1 MTLKEQTAS
10 IDRLQKE
17 NFDLKIKV
25 YYLNEKLEKQSDE
38 GVKEA
43 LQENVDM
50 KVKLAEG
57 MRERKALKKRI
68 RELERKVEELG
79 GEKQREEE
87 ASAAAESEEIWELR
101 ERIEKYEVEI
111 EGYRRRDTEKTE
123 RMREFRRQTTN
134 GHQANE
140 ELLEQMRD
148 LLNSET
154 ARREAADA
162 ENLRLRDEVYR
173 MRAHDHATP
182 LSRATSRS
190 ERSQSR
196 SGGADNAAVT
206 QLSQVRRENEDLRRE
221 VTAQTSMLTSRNREK
236 ERLYAEIEDLKI
248 CMRNG
253 GQAPAFE
260 SASRAPSVFSERLAE
275 RSGSRSGGVASSA
288 STHVSTVTESE
299 REDFE
304 NTNGALRDR
313 ISELRLKNQDL
324 EQQIEEV
331 FQELE
336 HRREELDATGEELD
350 MANAELQEMQNER
363 DEALQQREEIE
374 LDFDQLKEEAEEELR
389 RLEDEVDL
397 RGNEILRLED
407 EIRIKEEDFS
417 AMQRELRNV
426 SDSVVRFEDAQEI
439 HQGEIRR
446 YEERIQDLERT
457 IHENEQEMNVLE
469 NTLRENNEK
478 IERLTVQG
486 ESAKG
491 EIAFLREEQDGD
503 KILIGELQSKIKQLD
518 AAIEDERDKVRDARA
533 QIDSERNQREQH
545 GDLRQQE
552 WERRL
557 NEKSQEL
564 TATKDEIRRL
574 KSKVCNRE
582 DEAKTWRER
591 LEDLERGLREALGDL
606 GGTRAGLMQSVLNL
620 QNDLDAT
627 LEDLDQA
634 RNELT
639 EKDRNLKD
647 RENLLES
654 MALESRK
661 LTDLLEKER
670 SQRGR
675 DKNALEVLQ
684 STTTQDSRRIS
695 QHQRQTEVLEKQR
708 QKEAKSLKHLEDQ
721 FKEQIAERNN
731 LLLQVWQRLSAVCG
745 ADWSSRNS
753 HVITPSPSGV
763 DDGKLSMDTAIISA
777 FPGFTRNLMIAVK
790 TIESIVAGFKTK
802 CRGVERDLWKEYQVV
817 ENAVEQRTRRIE
829 RLEGLIRNGMG
840 EGSEKIRTELAKLRT
855 ENRMLKAEVGTLK
868 TENTAH
874 SATNP
879 SIAISPPTKRD
890 RSSRTHTHSHTST
903 SHSAAPAEHKEKAT
917 EKAPEKDSLKEPS
930 KQRSSSSSSSQK
942 DKPLAVV
949 RTDTPPTATAT
960 SKSTSSTSTSN
971 PAATTTGATGS
982 STAEGGSGGSGSGS
996 GAGGEKRWILRL
1008 RELEK
1013 RLKQERE
1020 ARLLDRSMANKKI
1033 QETRG
1038 EREEM
1043 RRELERERVRGNSA
1057 MSGRS
1062 S

>member
-1 MTLKEQTAS
+1 
-10 IDRLQKE
+10 
-17 NFDLKIKV
+17 
-25 YYLNEKLEKQSDE
+25 
-38 GVKEA
+38 
-43 LQENVDM
+43 
-50 KVKLAEG
+50 
-57 MRERKALKKRI
+57 
-68 RELERKVEELG
+68 
-79 GEKQREEE
+79 
-87 ASAAAESEEIWELR
+87 
-101 ERIEKYEVEI
+101 
-111 EGYRRRDTEKTE
+111 
-123 RMREFRRQTTN
+123 
-134 GHQANE
+134 
-140 ELLEQMRD
+140 MRD
-148 LLNSET
+148 LLDSEI

-162 ENLRLRDEVYR
+162 ETLRLRDEVYR
-173 MRAHDHATP
+173 MRAHDHPT
-182 LSRATSRS
+182 RATSRS
-190 ERSQSR
+190 ERSHSR
-196 SGGADNAAVT
+196 SGGTDNNIVT
-206 QLSQVRRENEDLRRE
+206 QLNQARRENEELRRE
-221 VTAQTSMLTSRNREK
+221 VSAQTSMLTSRNREK
-236 ERLYAEIEDLKI
+236 ELLYAEIEDLKI

-260 SASRAPSVFSERLAE
+260 SASRAPSVFSERLLE
-275 RSGSRSGGVASSA
+275 RSVSRSGGVASA
-288 STHVSTVTESE
+288 AGTHVSAVTESE

-313 ISELRLKNQDL
+313 VSELRLKNQDL

-336 HRREELDATGEELD
+336 QRREELDAAADEVD
-350 MANAELQEMQNER
+350 MAHTELQEMQNER
-363 DEALQQREEIE
+363 NEALQQREEIE
-374 LDFDQLKEEAEEELR
+374 LDFEQLKEEAEEELR
-389 RLEDEVDL
+389 RLEDELDL

-407 EIRIKEEDFS
+407 DIRLKEEDFS

-426 SDSVVRFEDAQEI
+426 SDAVVRFEDQQDI
-439 HQGEIRR
+439 NQGEIRR

-503 KILIGELQSKIKQLD
+503 KIRFGELQSKIKQLE
-518 AAIEDERDKVRDARA
+518 AAVEDERDKVRDARA

-545 GDLRQQE
+545 GGLRQQE

-574 KSKVCNRE
+574 KSKVCSRE
-582 DEAKTWRER
+582 DEAKAWKER

-606 GGTRAGLMQSVLNL
+606 GGTRTGLMQVGHIHPLMTTFDAHTIGQSVLNL
-620 QNDLDAT
+620 QHDLDTT

-639 EKDRNLKD
+639 EKDRHLKD

-695 QHQRQTEVLEKQR
+695 QHQRQAEVLEKQR

-731 LLLQVWQRLSAVCG
+731 LLLQVWKRLSAVCG
-745 ADWSSRNS
+745 ADWSARNS
-753 HVITPSPSGV
+753 HVITPCPSGV
-763 DDGKLSMDTAIISA
+763 DDGKIPMDAAIISA
-777 FPGFTRNLMIAVK
+777 FPGFTRNLTIAVK

-829 RLEGLIRNGMG
+829 RLEGLIRGGMG
-840 EGSEKIRTELAKLRT
+840 DNSEKIRTELAKLRT
-855 ENRMLKAEVGTLK
+855 ENRMLKAEIGVLK
-868 TENTAH
+868 TENPNAA
-874 SATNP
+874 SNP
-879 SIAISPPTKRD
+879 SIAISPPMKRE
-890 RSSRTHTHSHTST
+890 RSSRTHTST
-903 SHSAAPAEHKEKAT
+903 SRTISSSSEHKEKGT
-917 EKAPEKDSLKEPS
+917 EKVFEKDSLKELSKEKPS
-930 KQRSSSSSSSQK
+930 TS
-942 DKPLAVV
+942 KPLAVA
-949 RTDTPPTATAT
+949 RTSTPPT
-960 SKSTSSTSTSN
+960 STSGSTSTS
-971 PAATTTGATGS
+971 AT
-982 STAEGGSGGSGSGS
+982 EGNYV
-996 GAGGEKRWILRL
+996 EKRWILRL

>member
-1 MTLKEQTAS
+1 
-10 IDRLQKE
+10 
-17 NFDLKIKV
+17 
-25 YYLNEKLEKQSDE
+25 
-38 GVKEA
+38 
-43 LQENVDM
+43 
-50 KVKLAEG
+50 
-57 MRERKALKKRI
+57 
-68 RELERKVEELG
+68 
-79 GEKQREEE
+79 
-87 ASAAAESEEIWELR
+87 
-101 ERIEKYEVEI
+101 
-111 EGYRRRDTEKTE
+111 
-123 RMREFRRQTTN
+123 
-134 GHQANE
+134 
-140 ELLEQMRD
+140 MRD
-148 LLNSET
+148 LLSSET

-173 MRAHDHATP
+173 MRAHDHPTP
-182 LSRATSRS
+182 LSRAASRS

-196 SGGADNAAVT
+196 SGGDNNIVT
-206 QLSQVRRENEDLRRE
+206 QLNQSRRENEELRRE

-260 SASRAPSVFSERLAE
+260 SASRAPSVFSDRQLD
-275 RSGSRSGGVASSA
+275 RSVSRSGGVASAAGTHASA
-288 STHVSTVTESE
+288 VTESE

-324 EQQIEEV
+324 EQQIEDV

-336 HRREELDATGEELD
+336 QRREELDATVDELD
-350 MANAELQEMQNER
+350 MAHAELQEMQNER
-363 DEALQQREEIE
+363 NEAFQQREEIE
-374 LDFDQLKEEAEEELR
+374 LDFEQLKEEADEELR
-389 RLEDEVDL
+389 RLEDELDL

-407 EIRIKEEDFS
+407 DIRIKEEDFS

-426 SDSVVRFEDAQEI
+426 SDAVVRFEDQQEI

-446 YEERIQDLERT
+446 YEERIQELERT

-503 KILIGELQSKIKQLD
+503 KILIGELQSKIKQLE
-518 AAIEDERDKVRDARA
+518 ASVEDERDKIRDARA

-574 KSKVCNRE
+574 KSKVCSRE

-606 GGTRAGLMQSVLNL
+606 GGTRAGLMQVGHIHASMPTFDAHSIEQSVLNL
-620 QNDLDAT
+620 QHDLDAT

-721 FKEQIAERNN
+721 FKEQIAERNS
-731 LLLQVWQRLSAVCG
+731 LLLQVWQRLSTVCG

-753 HVITPSPSGV
+753 HVITPTPSGV
-763 DDGKLSMDTAIISA
+763 DDGKISMDAAITSA
-777 FPGFTRNLMIAVK
+777 FPGFTRNLTIALK
-790 TIESIVAGFKTK
+790 TIESLIAGFKTK
-802 CRGVERDLWKEYQVV
+802 CRGVERDLWKEYQMI

-840 EGSEKIRTELAKLRT
+840 DGSEKIQTELSKLRT
-855 ENRMLKAEVGTLK
+855 ENRRLKAEISALK
-868 TENTAH
+868 TDNTTS

-879 SIAISPPTKRD
+879 SIAISPPMKRE
-890 RSSRTHTHSHTST
+890 RSSRTRTSSSEHREKSSEKT
-903 SHSAAPAEHKEKAT
+903 SEKG
-917 EKAPEKDSLKEPS
+917 SLKEPS
-930 KQRSSSSSSSQK
+930 SRERSSSSQK
-942 DKPLAVV
+942 EKPLAVV
-949 RTDTPPTATAT
+949 RTATPPTSAST
-960 SKSTSSTSTSN
+960 SAPANPAAATSST
-971 PAATTTGATGS
+971 
-982 STAEGGSGGSGSGS
+982 STAEGGSNSGSGSGS
-996 GAGGEKRWILRL
+996 GGGGEKRWILRL